1 MKIDPTLAKITPPT
15 TVSVDERARTGKQQ
29 PDNAG
34 APPREN
40 VQLSPLAAQMN
51 EIEARL
57 DAEQSFDTARVAE
70 VKRTMAEGRFEVNA
84 EKVADRLIE
93 ATRDFMRAQKQ

>member
-1 MKIDPTLAKITPPT
+1 MKIDPTLKVSPPT
-15 TVSVDERARTGKQQ
+15 TVSVDDRTRTNKQQ

-34 APPREN
+34 AQPPRES
-40 VQLSPLAAQMN
+40 VQLSPLAA
-51 EIEARL
+51 RL
-57 DAEQSFDTARVAE
+57 QNIDASLETEQSVDSARVAE
-70 VKRTMAEGRFEVNA
+70 VKRSMAEGRFQVNA

>member
-1 MKIDPTLAKITPPT
+1 MKIDPSVKITPPT
-15 TVSVDERARTGKQQ
+15 TVSVDERARAGKQQ
-29 PDNAG
+29 QPDTAG

-57 DAEQSFDTARVAE
+57 ETTESVDTARVAE